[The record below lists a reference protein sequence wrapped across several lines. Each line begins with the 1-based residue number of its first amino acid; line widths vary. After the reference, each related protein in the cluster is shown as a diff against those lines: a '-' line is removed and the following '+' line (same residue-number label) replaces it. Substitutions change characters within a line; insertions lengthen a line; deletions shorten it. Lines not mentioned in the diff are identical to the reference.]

1 MSLQNRCLALAA
13 GMLGAV
19 SQLSAQSKVAVRLT
33 HPAGLGHVLAGK
45 RVVIGPVSGDCS
57 REFLDL
63 LEPDLASHG
72 VFVVPRAELEALLA
86 EHHLQ
91 IGSPIDPGTAA
102 QLAKLLGPAVML
114 TAGISWCDASR
125 REALR
130 GVGLPAPFIS
140 RVDGHFLAQ
149 VHVIDLANGREVAT
163 RTLRAEAYKE
173 NQSHS
178 TVPEYPQQS
187 EVKAM
192 TLAKALAE
200 AQHMYFPWIESRELP
215 FMDSKECNLRAAFEL
230 LKAGDYDGALRLSRE
245 NASACKAGSKTAAGA
260 WYNLGITLMLKR
272 NYEDALSAFDQ
283 AQKLNSKGFV
293 AGIIA
298 DCQRDKALADA
309 AKPPPAYVPS
319 APEVPVQTGILLTND
334 LIVKMVQGN
343 MAEEEIVK
351 MIRTQPVRF
360 ALGPDDLRKLKE
372 AGAPDAVVA
381 AMLNKK

>member
-1 MSLQNRCLALAA
+1 
-13 GMLGAV
+13 MLVAV
-19 SQLSAQSKVAVRLT
+19 SQAGAQSKVTVRLT
-33 HPAGLGHVLAGK
+33 HPAGFGHVLAGK
-45 RVVIGPVSGDCS
+45 RVVIGPVSGDCA

-63 LEPDLASHG
+63 LEPDLGNHG
-72 VFVVPRAELEALLA
+72 VFVVPRAELDAILA
-86 EHHLQ
+86 DHHLQ
-91 IGSPIDPGTAA
+91 LGSPMDPGTAA

-114 TAGISWCDASR
+114 TAGISRCDARR

-130 GVGLPAPFIS
+130 GVGLPAPHIS
-140 RVDGHFLAQ
+140 RVEGHFLAQ
-149 VHVIDLANGREVAT
+149 VHVIDLANGRELAT
-163 RTLRAEAYKE
+163 HTLRAEAYKE

-187 EVKAM
+187 EVKEM

-200 AQHMYFPWIESRELP
+200 AQHLYLPWIESRELP
-215 FMDSKECNLRAAFEL
+215 FMDSRECNLKAAFEL

-245 NASACKAGSKTAAGA
+245 NASSCKAGSKIAAGA

-298 DCQRDKALADA
+298 DCQKDKALLDA
-309 AKPPPAYVPS
+309 ARPLPAPVPS
-319 APEVPVQTGILLTND
+319 APESPVQTEIVLTND
-334 LIVKMVQGN
+334 FIIKLVQGN
-343 MAEEEIVK
+343 VAEEEIVK
-351 MIRTQPVRF
+351 MIETQPARF
-360 ALGPDDLRKLKE
+360 ALGPEDLRKLKE